1 MRMTQE
7 QQREALAQI
16 HDIRRRLAERNFAE
30 RYRPGPPPVPDDP
43 DAPDAEVIEITE
55 REKEKRYDAEH
66 PVMRRR
72 RDIDG

>member
-16 HDIRRRLAERNFAE
+16 HDIRRRLASMDFSDI
-30 RYRPGPPPVPDDP
+30 PDDP
-43 DAPDAEVIEITE
+43 DGPDAEVIEITE
-55 REKEKRYDAEH
+55 GKKEKRYDAEH

-72 RDIDG
+72 LDIDG